1 MEPSLQLSLA
11 VEPPP
16 ALRRGLGGAQ
26 EAIAVRLSANIDTFS
41 GEEDAVVISLPWIS
55 IFLAA
60 RMTLFF
66 FFCFARNVQPD
77 MRGYAGDLHTS
88 AGC

>member
-66 FFCFARNVQPD
+66 FARNVQPD